1 MKPTLFAGLIATACF
16 AMPATAQDQ
25 PAKEKR
31 ETKKI
36 VINMDMDSARTEP
49 NGATKNK
56 IRIVRNVNGKEE
68 VIEREFTGTDL
79 PADLKEQI
87 KEMNLKIEE
96 PKRLDMSDKK
106 INGKIEIKR
115 NVNGK
120 EVVIVEQFKDASP
133 ADIKGKIDQMEN
145 KVGKDEVQSFEWISG
160 KADDKAG
167 KQTKVIIMNGCQT
180 AGKEDFTFKFGDAGK
195 MPEDMK
201 KMLEEKGIKAGDKNV
216 FIFSTDSKNEDITN
230 TYKLEN
236 GKEVSVCI
244 SKICII
250 KITDETKPAQEEGKA
265 EAPAE
270 PQVADLNVYPNPN
283 DGEFNLKFN
292 LPQKGD
298 AHISL
303 HDKQGNLVYE
313 EDLKDFSGEYKKP
326 LSLKNQKAG
335 QYVLRI
341 AQNGKIYTRQV
352 LVK

>member
-31 ETKKI
+31 ETKTV
-36 VINMDMDSARTEP
+36 VINMDMDSARTEL

-56 IRIVRNVNGKEE
+56 IKIVRNVNGKEE

-79 PADLKEQI
+79 PADLKQQI
-87 KEMNLKIEE
+87 KDMNLKIEE
-96 PKRLDMSDKK
+96 PTRLDMSDKK

-115 NVNGK
+115 DVNGK
-120 EVVIVEQFKDASP
+120 EVVIVEQFKNASP
-133 ADIKGKIDQMEN
+133 ADIKGKINQMEI
-145 KVGKDEVQSFEWISG
+145 KISGDSAQSFHWTSD
-160 KADDKAG
+160 KANEAG
-167 KQTKVIIMNGCQT
+167 KQTKVVVVSGCKM
-180 AGKEDFTFKFGDAGK
+180 AGKEDFTFNFGEAGK
-195 MPEDMK
+195 MPEDVK
-201 KMLEEKGIKAGDKNV
+201 KMLEEKGIKSEGKNV
-216 FIFSTDSKNEDITN
+216 FYFSTDSKNEDITN

-250 KITDETKPAQEEGKA
+250 KIADNTQPAQEEGKA
-265 EAPAE
+265 EAPTE

-341 AQNGKIYTRQV
+341 VQNGKIYTRQV

>member
-31 ETKKI
+31 ETKTVTIDLDK
-36 VINMDMDSARTEP
+36 NAQG
-49 NGATKNK
+49 GATKNK
-56 IRIVRNVNGKEE
+56 IKIVRNVNGKEE

-79 PADLKEQI
+79 PADLKQQI
-87 KEMNLKIEE
+87 KEMSLKIEE
-96 PKRLDMSDKK
+96 PTRLDMSDKK

-115 NVNGK
+115 DVNGK

-133 ADIKGKIDQMEN
+133 ADIKGKINQMEI
-145 KVGKDEVQSFEWISG
+145 KISGDSAQSFHWTS
-160 KADDKAG
+160 DKANEVG
-167 KQTKVIIMNGCQT
+167 KQTKVVVVSGCKM
-180 AGKEDFTFKFGDAGK
+180 ADKEDFRFNFGEAGK
-195 MPEDMK
+195 MPEDVK
-201 KMLEEKGIKAGDKNV
+201 KMLDEKGIKSEGKNV
-216 FIFSTDSKNEDITN
+216 FYFVTDSKNGDLTN
-230 TYKLEN
+230 TYKLDN

-250 KITDETKPAQEEGKA
+250 KIADNTQPAQEEGKA

-283 DGEFNLKFN
+283 DGEFNLKFS

-341 AQNGKIYTRQV
+341 VQNGKIYTRQV